1 MLSFVLYLLL
11 YLFYIYY
18 YMCVCVY
25 MHTHVYSQLHSSVE
39 VRGLSVGID
48 SVFLPC
54 GAQESNSSCQACW
67 QVLLP
72 AEPWPICQRLKFLRQ
87 YSLESFSFHVDKTTG
102 FLRD

>member
-72 AEPWPICQRLKFLRQ
+72 AEP
-87 YSLESFSFHVDKTTG
+87 
-102 FLRD
+102 